1 MFFQKHIKGS
11 FKIIHTFYGKK
22 TYPLSQKKCHHS
34 HQHRNELSYSL
45 LQLWLEYYLKEY
57 SESRNNFRNF
67 PADRLLTQALVGFS
81 CRSLF
86 IESFVFKSVCGGAF
100 LMNGVGHQF
109 RNLRSVVRLTIFV
122 FRACIEQ
129 KFTLFAIQGF
139 WSTICSCWVFVNKEA
154 HRSEMKM
161 DM

>member
-1 MFFQKHIKGS
+1 MAKNIRF
-11 FKIIHTFYGKK
+11 
-22 TYPLSQKKCHHS
+22 LRKKCHHS

-45 LQLWLEYYLKEY
+45 LQLWLKYYLKEY

-67 PADRLLTQALVGFS
+67 LADRLLTQALVGFS
-81 CRSLF
+81 CRSLI
-86 IESFVFKSVCGGAF
+86 IESFVFKSVCGGL
-100 LMNGVGHQF
+100 LMKGQVTKLGI
-109 RNLRSVVRLTIFV
+109 SIFV
-122 FRACIEQ
+122 LRACIEQ

-154 HRSEMKM
+154 HRSEMKI